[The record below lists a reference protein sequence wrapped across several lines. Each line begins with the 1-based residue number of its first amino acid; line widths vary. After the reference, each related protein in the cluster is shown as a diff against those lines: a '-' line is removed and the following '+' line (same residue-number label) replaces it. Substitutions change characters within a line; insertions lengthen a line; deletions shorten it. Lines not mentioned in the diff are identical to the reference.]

1 MDQRKKSRK
10 KKIPGNK
17 WKWKHNSTKFLGH
30 IESSL
35 MRKFYSP
42 KCLHSK
48 NVESTNKWLNDVS
61 QQFGKMRTNQSKP
74 SQFQE
79 IIKIK
84 AETNERE
91 RKEAIQTPM
100 NLRAGCLNG

>member
-1 MDQRKKSRK
+1 M
-10 KKIPGNK
+10 
-17 WKWKHNSTKFLGH
+17 
-30 IESSL
+30 
-35 MRKFYSP
+35 
-42 KCLHSK
+42 
-48 NVESTNKWLNDVS
+48 S